1 MDMDL
6 RRAASIAKMFLDKDA
21 YVRASA
27 IFNAFLAQIE
37 ASRPGLKLRLTA
49 DDWRR
54 FGEILVLSDV
64 EGLEEW
70 EASIQ
75 KRMHEAR
82 EKADALLPQ
91 GDADPF
97 HSEVE
102 RRNGR
107 PVLTTRAYAEE
118 MPPARTTPTFAAP
131 GQEE

>member
-75 KRMHEAR
+75 KRMQEAR
-82 EKADALLPQ
+82 ADADPGMPQ
-91 GDADPF
+91 GDADPL

-107 PVLTTRAYAEE
+107 PVLTTRAW
-118 MPPARTTPTFAAP
+118 PDSTTPTFAAP